1 MATKKKQTLIDFLN
15 SLNKLDPDQT
25 VYLGTKEGG
34 SWIIIDKPQVII
46 DNLADIETRARQ
58 HAEFTLSSACS
69 RCYMLPKKIVA
80 MQKELRKADEVER
93 GCIETDLYELEQ
105 TYAAA
110 FNTRKKW
117 TDILKNWVTF
127 GDRAVLEQY
136 THETDDPGICCV
148 VDGQLKGTMWWK
160 GDNTLNG
167 CDDDVSGTCTDED

>member
-1 MATKKKQTLIDFLN
+1 MSKKKQTLIDFLN
-15 SLNKLDPDQT
+15 SLNELAPDQM

-58 HAEFTLSSACS
+58 HAEFALSSACS
-69 RCYMLPKKIVA
+69 RCHMLPKKIVA
-80 MQKELRKADEVER
+80 MQKELHKADEVEKA
-93 GCIETDLYELEQ
+93 CIENDLYELEQ
-105 TYAAA
+105 AFASS

-117 TDILKNWVTF
+117 TDILKKWVTF
-127 GDRAVLEQY
+127 GERAVLEQY
-136 THETDDPGICCV
+136 MHETDDPGICCI

-167 CDDDVSGTCTDED
+167 GDDVVFNTCTDEE